1 MEQVT
6 SQPSD
11 VSISVRL
18 GASDVHWATMQGAL
32 NALNFVALLVVAV
45 GVPARF
51 GLAPVHYLMLLVLGG
66 LFLFVVSPWI
76 QAAISFRSP
85 AMRFPFR
92 HAFSTSGVKSAFEG
106 GSLSLDWS
114 HIRKARESSRYI
126 GIWGKRGIPMV
137 IPKSRLANTDLTAL
151 REILRSHL
159 QNKAKLDA

>member
-1 MEQVT
+1 MEQIT

-18 GASDVHWATMQGAL
+18 SASDVRWATMQGAL
-32 NALNFVALLVVAV
+32 NALNVVALLVAAV
-45 GVPARF
+45 GVPVRF
-51 GLAPVHYLMLLVLGG
+51 GLAPVDYLVMLVLGG
-66 LFLFVVSPWI
+66 LFLFVIAPRI

-85 AMRFPFR
+85 TMRFPFR
-92 HAFSTSGVKSAFEG
+92 HAFSTSDVTSAFEG

-137 IPKSRLANTDLTAL
+137 IPKSQVANTDLAAL

-159 QNKAKLDA
+159 QSKARLNA